1 MVGFSELILVIK
13 FGLELFSQTQ
23 LSKMLLW
30 IMLNIIVSILG
41 VFASMKIYKWKHK
54 KSTVEQTGKEDSSE
68 DKVNKF
74 LNENN
79 FEISSS
85 TKKSN

>member
-54 KSTVEQTGKEDSSE
+54 KSTVEHTGDNSE